1 MKRGAS
7 GFTLIELLIAVS
19 LMAVLAVLGWRGLD
33 SVLSSRERIVAV
45 SDSLRALSVGFSQID
60 NDLRQAWP
68 VRLRSLPVA
77 PIGFGV
83 EGTDAAPVLQL
94 VREYDGDLVPPQL
107 QRVIYRVRDGVFERG
122 FSVWVNAATGL
133 GGEVGQQ
140 SFTWQPLLDGVT
152 QVQMRG
158 WIDGQGWVAASALA
172 TRASTTAPASLVTGL
187 EILIA
192 RGSERVVRIFTV
204 KD

>member
-1 MKRGAS
+1 MKRGAG
-7 GFTLIELLIAVS
+7 GFTLIELLIAIS

-45 SDSLRALSVGFSQID
+45 SDSLRSLSVGFSQID
-60 NDLRQAWP
+60 DDLRQAWP

-77 PIGFGV
+77 SIGFGV

-122 FSVWVNAATGL
+122 FSVWVNAAVGL
-133 GGEVGQQ
+133 GDEVGQQ
-140 SFTWQPLLDGVT
+140 GFTWQPLLDGVT

-172 TRASTTAPASLVTGL
+172 NRASNTAPASLVTGL

-192 RGSERVVRIFTV
+192 RGNDRVVRIFTV